1 MSNQQKDQLYSLIKS
16 LTKAEKRNFKLY
28 VNRFQ
33 SSSESK
39 KYIQL
44 FDVLDKLTEYDE
56 KQISEKLKGLRIKK
70 SHLANLKR
78 HLYKQIL
85 ISLRLIY
92 IQKNIDIEIR
102 EQLDFARILYGKGMY
117 MQALK
122 ILDRIKQIAIEHQ
135 QDILH
140 LEILEFEKHIE
151 ARHITRS
158 RRVKGKMEKL
168 LEESAK
174 RSQITL
180 SASLLFNFNIEVHGY
195 YIEHG
200 HARNDK
206 EALRTTAFY
215 NEHFPA
221 EARRENLTFFE
232 RVNLFQARMWYAY
245 ILLDFAAC
253 REHAQAWVNLFVQFP
268 QMKEKDPDLYMRGLY
283 YLLVFLYF
291 SRDLETYIK
300 YLQEFESFVTEIHER
315 LNTNSETIA
324 FVYLSLSRLNLYLM
338 SGDYTS
344 GENVIQETLRA
355 IPKYKQYSDIH
366 RILLFYYK
374 FAYFYFASGK
384 FDKALEYLNEVIM
397 LKHGYLREDLHHN
410 ARLLQLICHYE
421 LGNYDLLSYLAPS
434 VQRAFGQAKDVSQV
448 QKMTLIF
455 IKKLITV
462 SPSEQ
467 KNAFAKCK
475 EELAKYADSPYERK
489 ALLYLDV
496 PSWVE
501 SHLQNRTL
509 KDVKGGKDL
518 QSLNFKAQQK

>member
-1 MSNQQKDQLYSLIKS
+1 MSNQQKDQLHSLVKS
-16 LTKAEKRNFKLY
+16 LTKAEKRNFTLY
-28 VNRFQ
+28 ANRFQ
-33 SSSESK
+33 SGNDSK
-39 KYIQL
+39 KYLQL
-44 FDVLDKLTEYDE
+44 FDVLDKLPEYDE
-56 KQISEKLKGLRIKK
+56 KQLLEKLPGVKK
-70 SHLANLKR
+70 RHLANLKR

-117 MQALK
+117 MQALR
-122 ILDRIKQIAIEHQ
+122 ILERIKQTALEHQ

-158 RRVKGKMEKL
+158 RRVKGKMEGL

-174 RSQITL
+174 RSKITV

-200 HARNDK
+200 HARSDE
-206 EALRTTAFY
+206 EAAAAEAFY
-215 NEHFPA
+215 QEHYPE
-221 EARRENLTFFE
+221 EAKRENLTFFE
-232 RVNLFQARMWYAY
+232 RVNLSQAKMWYAY
-245 ILLDFAAC
+245 IQLDFAAC
-253 REHAQAWVNLFVQFP
+253 RESALAWADLFGQYP

-283 YLLVFLYF
+283 YVLVFLYF
-291 SRDLETYIK
+291 TRDLELYVK
-300 YLQEFESFVTEIHER
+300 YLQEFEKFEASIHDQ
-315 LNTNSETIA
+315 LNTNSQTIA
-324 FVYLSLSRLNLYLM
+324 FVYLYLSKLNHYLM
-338 SGDYTS
+338 TGDYEG
-344 GENVIQETLRA
+344 GEAVIKEVLKE
-355 IPKYKQYSDIH
+355 IPKYKQYSDVH

-374 FAYFYFASGK
+374 FAYFYFGSGK

-421 LGNYDLLSYLAPS
+421 LSNYDLLSYLIPS
-434 VQRAFGQAKDVSQV
+434 AQRAFGQAKDVSQV
-448 QKMTLIF
+448 QKMTLNF
-455 IKKLITV
+455 IKKLISIT
-462 SPSEQ
+462 PSEQ
-467 KNAFAKCK
+467 KNAFEKFRK
-475 EELAKYADSPYERK
+475 ELSKYAESPYERK

-501 SHLQNRTL
+501 SRLQNRLL
-509 KDVKGGKDL
+509 KDIKADKEV
-518 QSLNFKAQQK
+518 QSLNFKPQGQ